1 MNAKKIK
8 LQFQQST
15 TIYGSQLNHIWSN
28 GPCEQCVSET
38 TKAFWID
45 HKPIHFEF
53 KLPSHVARFHCP

>member
-28 GPCEQCVSET
+28 GPFEQCVSET
-38 TKAFWID
+38 TKAF
-45 HKPIHFEF
+45 
-53 KLPSHVARFHCP
+53 